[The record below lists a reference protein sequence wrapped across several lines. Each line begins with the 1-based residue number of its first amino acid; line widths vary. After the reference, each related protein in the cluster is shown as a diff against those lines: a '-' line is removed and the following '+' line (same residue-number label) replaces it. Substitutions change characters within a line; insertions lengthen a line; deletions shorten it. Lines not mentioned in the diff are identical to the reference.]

1 MCKILDL
8 PTGTFYN
15 YHFRKK
21 KITQYQIKDEELKTE
36 ITKVYL
42 ESEKRFGAKKIFAKL
57 QSNGFKTSLKKIQKL
72 MNELNIKSI
81 QKPQKIETRKPD
93 TDYQFNKLKRLFNQ
107 DAPNKFWV
115 SDITEV
121 KVRLTKF
128 YLCVIID
135 LFSRKVIAYRLSSQ
149 NNTNLTINTFKD
161 AFENRNRPAELSFH
175 TDQGT
180 NYTSTAFRDLLQI
193 LKVNQSFSHRGN
205 PYDNACMESFY
216 ASFKREE
223 YNTKEYEFF
232 EDLENSVDSYM
243 EFYNNYRPHESL
255 KNKTPNQFEAEF
267 YENLAIKKSQ
277 ISQ

>member
-1 MCKILDL
+1 M
-8 PTGTFYN
+8 
-15 YHFRKK
+15 
-21 KITQYQIKDEELKTE
+21 
-36 ITKVYL
+36 
-42 ESEKRFGAKKIFAKL
+42 
-57 QSNGFKTSLKKIQKL
+57 
-72 MNELNIKSI
+72 
-81 QKPQKIETRKPD
+81 
-93 TDYQFNKLKRLFNQ
+93 
-107 DAPNKFWV
+107 
-115 SDITEV
+115 
-121 KVRLTKF
+121 
-128 YLCVIID
+128 ID

-223 YNTKEYEFF
+223 YNAKEYEFF

-267 YENLAIKKSQ
+267 YKNLTIKKSQ
-277 ISQ
+277 IAL